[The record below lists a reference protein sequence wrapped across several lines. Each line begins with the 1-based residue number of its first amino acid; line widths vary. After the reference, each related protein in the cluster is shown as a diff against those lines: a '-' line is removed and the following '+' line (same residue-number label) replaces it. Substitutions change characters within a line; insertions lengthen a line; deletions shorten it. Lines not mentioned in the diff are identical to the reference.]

1 MHVLDAVMMLLE
13 NLNRIFAGE
22 GQMAG
27 IINQADILRV
37 GQLHQMIDFVGLL
50 NGRGHMMMVYNLHAA
65 VICDLAQMIQALCQC
80 LKLVVVENLLLRQ
93 RGVPLVLNREA
104 LIRGVDDVGAAC
116 LEEIHVIDKC
126 TLVPPQRLLIQI
138 GADPSSDYRQI
149 SAAKLLIQ
157 DSRISRELAANF
169 GANVAGQCNFADG
182 LQKAVL
188 CAHLR
193 HVIFCPR
200 DRCNAD
206 ANLFRV

>member
-1 MHVLDAVMMLLE
+1 
-13 NLNRIFAGE
+13 
-22 GQMAG
+22 
-27 IINQADILRV
+27 
-37 GQLHQMIDFVGLL
+37 MIDFVGFL
-50 NGRGHMMMVYNLHAA
+50 NGCCHMMMVYNLHAV
-65 VICDLAQMIQALCQC
+65 VICDLAQMIQSLCQC
-80 LKLVVVENLLLRQ
+80 LKLIVVQNLLLRQ
-93 RGVPLVLNREA
+93 WRVPLVLNRKA
-104 LIRGVDDVGAAC
+104 LVRGVNDVGAAC

-193 HVIFCPR
+193 HIVFCPR